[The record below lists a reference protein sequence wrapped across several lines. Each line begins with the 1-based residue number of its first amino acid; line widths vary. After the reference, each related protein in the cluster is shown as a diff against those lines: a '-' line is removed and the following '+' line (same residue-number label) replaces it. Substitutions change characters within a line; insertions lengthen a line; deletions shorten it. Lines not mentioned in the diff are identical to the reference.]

1 MREAKNMAYSHPNS
15 HLCDSVIENGL
26 WAASG
31 AFRRC
36 LMEPTILPTGRFG
49 CNSLLYGEL
58 GEKRFL
64 VFVRMT
70 LNDEVEGGTGP
81 LPGIAF
87 DAAAELGAEP
97 HVMRVHMMDIG
108 PGVGFAYYGRE
119 EFIRHVLSHT
129 TEWNARLIA
138 PKSVAD
144 YVRMLRGQISKLD
157 LDLHWEWRDEEEK
170 EENLS
175 LKLFIDGDQPYL
187 GAIDPGELLR
197 SSVQSDGYE
206 IFTCSCGEAG
216 CVGIFR
222 GVVVVNEG
230 SLTLWKAYHAR
241 RRRIFLFD
249 RNQYREEILRK
260 CGEAIQFARS
270 RENRHV
276 VPYIHHLK
284 PLEKA
289 FYAATENVPMPA
301 SFPVEK

>member
-1 MREAKNMAYSHPNS
+1 MREVKTMSYNHPNS
-15 HLCDSVIENGL
+15 HLPDDVIENGL
-26 WAASG
+26 SAASG

-36 LMEPTILPTGRFG
+36 LMEPMILSAGRFG

-70 LNDEVEGGTGP
+70 LNDEVENGTGS
-81 LPGIAF
+81 LPAIAF
-87 DAAAELGAEP
+87 DAAAELDAEP

-108 PGVGFAYYGRE
+108 PGIGFAYYGRE

-129 TEWNARLIA
+129 IEWNARLIA

-144 YVRMLRGQISKLD
+144 YARMLRGRISKLD
-157 LDLHWEWRDEEEK
+157 LDLHREQWMDEEEK
-170 EENLS
+170 EESLS
-175 LKLFIDGDQPYL
+175 LKLFIDGEQPYP
-187 GAIDPGELLR
+187 GTIDPGALLR
-197 SSVQSDGYE
+197 SSVQSDSYE
-206 IFTCSCGEAG
+206 IFTCGCGEAG
-216 CVGIFR
+216 CAGIFR

-260 CGEAIQFARS
+260 CEEAIQFARS
-270 RENRHV
+270 RENRHI

-289 FYAATENVPMPA
+289 FYAATHVR
-301 SFPVEK
+301 K